1 MEWVET
7 TGKTVE
13 EAKEAA
19 LDQLGVDAQD
29 AEFEV
34 LDEPKTG
41 LFGRLR
47 GEARVRAR
55 VQPSRPRP
63 KVDRRPPRKRRE
75 GGRRGGAEGDR
86 DRPRPTTAT
95 ATAGEPPEG
104 GDDGGAEDAAGGGA
118 ARAGGAPRRR
128 RRGGR
133 GGTGGAGGSSR
144 APRAGQDDEE
154 GNDMSDGNDDASVE
168 DQAAITRTF
177 LTGLLEAF
185 DFDATIAEERLDDDT
200 IELQVEGS
208 DLGLLVGPKGQTL
221 QAIQEL
227 SRTVIQRQATGTH
240 HGRVRI
246 DVAGYRQRRREAL
259 ERFATQVA
267 ADVVASGTAKA
278 LEPMHP
284 ADRKVVH
291 DTVNEIDG
299 VRTTSEGE
307 EPRRRVVILPVAHE
321 APGAPAP
328 ETPRED

>member
-55 VQPSRPRP
+55 VQPTLPRP
-63 KVDRRPPRKRRE
+63 KVDRRPARKRRE
-75 GGRRGGAEGDR
+75 GGRRSGSDSDRQGASA
-86 DRPRPTTAT
+86 TAT
-95 ATAGEPPEG
+95 ATAAAGA
-104 GDDGGAEDAAGGGA
+104 AEDVDDSEVEAADGSAGGST
-118 ARAGGAPRRR
+118 RTGGAPRRR

-133 GGTGGAGGSSR
+133 GGSSR
-144 APRAGQDDEE
+144 APRAGQDDDE
-154 GNDMSDGNDDASVE
+154 GNDMPDGNDDASVE

-185 DFDATIAEERLDDDT
+185 DFDATIAEERLDDET

-246 DVAGYRQRRREAL
+246 DVAGYRQRRKEAL

-267 ADVVASGTAKA
+267 ADVVASGAAKA

-307 EPRRRVVILPVAHE
+307 EPRRRVVILPA
-321 APGAPAP
+321 G
-328 ETPRED
+328 TDED